1 MEKLVTIS
9 EVECV
14 NRWGS
19 GVYVYLFY
27 NLVIFD
33 KGVKEISLGAD
44 IVLRFDLLYGW
55 RGENC

>member
-9 EVECV
+9 EVECSK
-14 NRWGS
+14 RWGL
-19 GVYVYLFY
+19 GMYVYLFY

-33 KGVKEISLGAD
+33 KGVKEISLDAD
-44 IVLRFDLLYGW
+44 AALRFDLLYGL